1 MEESMKMGLMLVG
14 LATVVAV
21 AAPAMAQETAVVRGR
36 LLTDLVVRTVSFAD
50 LNLVRASDQDRL
62 QGRVDSAVG
71 AVCRESL
78 GPSPIYF
85 AKVSCTKRAWRT
97 AQPQIDRAIA
107 DAQLLSITGV
117 ASDYAVIRVAVR
129 N

>member
-1 MEESMKMGLMLVG
+1 MKMGLMLVG

-50 LNLVRASDQDRL
+50 LNLARASDQDRL
-62 QGRVDSAVG
+62 HGRVDSAVG

>member
-1 MEESMKMGLMLVG
+1 MKTGLPLVG
-14 LATVVAV
+14 LATMVAV

-36 LLTDLVVRTVSFAD
+36 PLTDLVVRTVTYAD
-50 LNLVRASDQDRL
+50 LNLASASDQHRL
-62 QGRVDSAVG
+62 HDRVDSAVG

-107 DAQLLSITGV
+107 DAQLLATNGV
-117 ASDYAVIRVAVR
+117 ASDRAVIRVALR
-129 N
+129 K

>member
-1 MEESMKMGLMLVG
+1 MKMGLMLVG